1 MEARSF
7 YGKKKIPCRTRL
19 PPEDGSDDSWLS
31 DTDNEDADYNP
42 PQQFNA
48 PPDHDTSEESEEEQE
63 SVPASSKGVNRPVHW
78 SKTSSSL
85 SNDVPQWKGAAH
97 ESEAVRS
104 PIEYFQGFFDDNVF
118 NLIVQQSNLYAVQQN
133 PNKPLALS
141 RVELEPFLGCTV
153 YMSIFQLPRS
163 RLYWSAE
170 CRLPVVADIMTRDRW
185 EEIKSSLHFNDNL
198 SMPPAD
204 SSPKDRLFKIRP
216 LLEMLL
222 PKFEE
227 IPQEQCLCVDEQM
240 VPFKGHSS
248 IKQYLP
254 KKPHKWGYK
263 IFILCDSRGV
273 VHSFDVYT
281 GHIDQVP
288 GFPDIGAS
296 GNIVI
301 KLAQCVQPQ
310 LGHLLYFDNWFTSL
324 KLLVTLAQRGIYALG
339 TVRANRLQGCKM
351 ASDTELRK
359 RGRGSAEEY
368 EAVVDNQK
376 VIVVKW
382 YDNRSVTTA
391 STFAGAQPVST
402 VMRWDRR
409 EKKSVQVECPSAVV
423 TYNKYMGGVDLLD
436 ALIAYYRI
444 QLRSKKFYLKLFFHF
459 LDMVIVVSWLLYR
472 RDCQSL
478 GVPKNKQRDLLK
490 FRLGIAEAL
499 CKQGKDLSS
508 KKRGRPSG
516 SLQAQLEMKKRRGP
530 TSHIPNEDVRTDS
543 TGHWPVV
550 KDTRQRCKKP
560 GCKGHTNVMCSKCN
574 AHLCLNKNT
583 NCFFDFHQP

>member
-1 MEARSF
+1 
-7 YGKKKIPCRTRL
+7 
-19 PPEDGSDDSWLS
+19 
-31 DTDNEDADYNP
+31 
-42 PQQFNA
+42 
-48 PPDHDTSEESEEEQE
+48 
-63 SVPASSKGVNRPVHW
+63 
-78 SKTSSSL
+78 
-85 SNDVPQWKGAAH
+85 
-97 ESEAVRS
+97 
-104 PIEYFQGFFDDNVF
+104 
-118 NLIVQQSNLYAVQQN
+118 
-133 PNKPLALS
+133 
-141 RVELEPFLGCTV
+141 
-153 YMSIFQLPRS
+153 
-163 RLYWSAE
+163 
-170 CRLPVVADIMTRDRW
+170 
-185 EEIKSSLHFNDNL
+185 
-198 SMPPAD
+198 
-204 SSPKDRLFKIRP
+204 
-216 LLEMLL
+216 
-222 PKFEE
+222 
-227 IPQEQCLCVDEQM
+227 M
-240 VPFKGHSS
+240 VPFKLHSS

-263 IFILCDSRGV
+263 IFTLCDSRGV
-273 VHSFDVYT
+273 VHSFDLYT

-288 GFPDIGAS
+288 GFSDIGAS
-296 GNIVI
+296 GSIVI

-351 ASDTELRK
+351 ATDTELRK

-391 STFAGAQPVST
+391 STFAGAQPVTT

-444 QLRSKKFYLKLFFHF
+444 QLRSKKVYLKLFF
-459 LDMVIVVSWLLYR
+459 
-472 RDCQSL
+472 SL
-478 GVPKNKQRDLLK
+478 FG
-490 FRLGIAEAL
+490 
-499 CKQGKDLSS
+499 
-508 KKRGRPSG
+508 
-516 SLQAQLEMKKRRGP
+516 QAQLEMKKRRGP

-560 GCKGHTNVMCSKCN
+560 GCKGHTNGMCSKCN